1 MASKL
6 VHLLIT
12 FICLT
17 YQIIAREWTNS
28 ALTLRYHIWGVVCN
42 FGNDQSEVI
51 VVVTFPDH
59 WLYIMTYTD
68 PNAHFPQIW
77 RRFINT
83 LITQHYISAPELMA
97 YIMGWDPN
105 STFMCYFLPL
115 SSFKTISRR
124 PTPRRTPGTKF
135 SPHPPHPARRPAT
148 IIHNRHTH
156 VNRKPHDHLWHPYFM
171 VNDKPIQLLTLN
183 SRLLYIVHNICS

>member
-105 STFMCYFLPL
+105 STFMCYFQFPSLPL
-115 SSFKTISRR
+115 KQFQDDWLHVKLQGRNFPHIHLTQLVARQPLSTTVTRTLIENLMTIYGT
-124 PTPRRTPGTKF
+124 PTLWL
-135 SPHPPHPARRPAT
+135 T
-148 IIHNRHTH
+148 INPS
-156 VNRKPHDHLWHPYFM
+156 NYWL
-171 VNDKPIQLLTLN
+171 
-183 SRLLYIVHNICS
+183 